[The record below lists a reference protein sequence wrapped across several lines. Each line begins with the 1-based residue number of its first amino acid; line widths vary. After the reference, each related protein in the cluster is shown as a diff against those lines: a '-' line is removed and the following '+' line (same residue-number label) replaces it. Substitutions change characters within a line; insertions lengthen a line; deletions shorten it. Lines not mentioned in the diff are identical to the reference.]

1 MRKPLAPHVF
11 LLRNLSRTLPMVVVI
26 ALAVLLVAG
35 IVALVNS
42 VPLSVRSIYGYS
54 RSFAA
59 ALPRND
65 PAYLPEMVREL
76 QKSPVPIERMLR
88 IRVAFFNVHSIVG
101 KLPFVLHGLTAEDA
115 AFLRERLELGPLSGR
130 LPAPGAP
137 EAVITRRLATNLSL
151 RIGDVLLSPADP
163 QNYSPQIVRVVG
175 IHECDLWF
183 AYGDFD
189 YVARNHLPPVDDLII
204 VAKDQRAFDR
214 WAVEHFRGSRAR
226 ILTHAEL
233 LRETNDSLRV
243 LLQLLSVVIGLLV
256 VVVTVM
262 VGLFINIYLG
272 QRLTEFG
279 LLQAIGYTRRFL
291 TRRACLEAA
300 LMVMFGWVVG
310 VLLSLAVL
318 GVAKVTLMDPR
329 AYYLEPLDS
338 VALAYTL
345 PLPMSVLVAAL
356 LTIRLRFR
364 QFDPVVIIER
374 RVA

>member
-54 RSFAA
+54 KAFAA

-65 PAYLPEMVREL
+65 PAYLPEMEREL
-76 QKSPVPIERMLR
+76 EESPVPIERVLR
-88 IRVAFFNVHSIVG
+88 IRVAFFNVRSIVG
-101 KLPFVLHGLTAEDA
+101 KLPFVLHGISPEDG
-115 AFLRERLELGPLSGR
+115 AFLRERLDLGQLTGR
-130 LPAPGAP
+130 LPSPGAP
-137 EAVITRRLATNLSL
+137 EAVITRRLATNLGVN
-151 RIGDVLLSPADP
+151 IGDVLLSPADP
-163 QNYSPQIVRVVG
+163 QNYSPQVVRVVG
-175 IHECDLWF
+175 IHESDLWF

-226 ILTHAEL
+226 ILTHEEL
-233 LRETNDSLRV
+233 LRETDDSLRV

-262 VGLFINIYLG
+262 IGLFINIYLG

-279 LLQAIGYTRRFL
+279 LLQAIGYTRSFL
-291 TRRACLEAA
+291 TRRASAEAA
-300 LMVMFGWVVG
+300 LLVGLGWVLG

-318 GVAKVTLMDPR
+318 WAAKVTLMDPK
-329 AYYLEPLDS
+329 AYYLEPLDR

-345 PLPMSVLVAAL
+345 PLPLSVLAASL

-364 QFDPVVIIER
+364 KFDPVVVIER